1 MSIRVFV
8 HGFYKE
14 TYGAKSVVARNHRG
28 FFVFHPAVKEVHAT
42 VGERHDEG
50 GEGFPGAVAETFWL
64 LPAVCDK
71 NGSFLQ
77 VACVL
82 DGVLVLFHEV
92 LVASLANDCNLDFFH
107 REKDRFFLGMKK
119 ATIRL
124 ESAMR
129 LNFLLERGILW
140 REVKYDYG

>member
-1 MSIRVFV
+1 M
-8 HGFYKE
+8 
-14 TYGAKSVVARNHRG
+14 
-28 FFVFHPAVKEVHAT
+28 
-42 VGERHDEG
+42 GERHDEG

-82 DGVLVLFHEV
+82 DGVLVFFHEV
-92 LVASLANDCNLDFFH
+92 LVARFANDCNLDFFH

-129 LNFLLERGILW
+129 LNFLLERGMLW